1 MLLPSALATIKAST
15 QLGLYWGVFMN
26 ETLHVEDIKVGL
38 SSIDFK
44 RPAIVITERDGDKE
58 LIYEFYTIKAYR
70 AWKELK

>member
-1 MLLPSALATIKAST
+1 
-15 QLGLYWGVFMN
+15 MN
-26 ETLHVEDIKVGL
+26 ETLQVEDIKVGL

-58 LIYEFYTIKAYR
+58 LVYEFYTIKAYK